1 MNNRQSQN
9 ASSNLPDKLSFL
21 CLGAGAIGTYIGGSL
36 SASGNKVVFL
46 EQPGIAEAIRITG
59 LQIDLGT
66 SMIRV
71 KEPLVVASLQEAL
84 SQGPFDAGIIALKS
98 FDTEGVIRQFLP
110 FQEFTPPILCLQ
122 NGVENETIIEN
133 LLGSGKVI
141 SGTITSAIA
150 RQGPGMITVEK
161 LRGAGI
167 ADTQSLSKRLYAAFT
182 YSNLRPVLYPDAA
195 SMKWSKLL
203 TNLLS
208 NATSAIVDMPPDQVF
223 SHSGLFKLEKKQLSE
238 ALGVMK
244 ALSIKPVNLPK
255 TPVKQLVF
263 SVERLPVCLAQRL
276 LRRAVGRGRG
286 LKMPSFH
293 IDLHH
298 GRGKSEVDYL
308 NGAVARFGKSLGLAT
323 PVNAGL
329 NAILIALTEGR
340 LGIDTFSHNPE
351 KLLEAIYT
359 ESYRF

>member
-1 MNNRQSQN
+1 MNNRHSQN
-9 ASSNLPDKLSFL
+9 SSSNLPDKLSLL

-36 SASGNKVVFL
+36 SANGNKVVFL

-59 LQIDLGT
+59 FQIDTGT
-66 SMIRV
+66 SMIRL
-71 KEPLVVASLQEAL
+71 KEPLVVATLQEAL
-84 SQGPFDAGIIALKS
+84 SLGPFDAGIIALKS
-98 FDTEGVIRQFLP
+98 FDTESVIRQFLP

-141 SGTITSAIA
+141 PGTITSAIA

-167 ADTQSLSKRLYAAFT
+167 ADTHPLSKRLFAEFT
-182 YSNLRPVLYPDAA
+182 QSNLRPVLYRDAG

-208 NATSAIVDMPPDQVF
+208 NATSAIVDMPPDEVF
-223 SHSGLFKLEKKQLSE
+223 SHSGLFRLERAQLRE
-238 ALGVMK
+238 ALAVMK
-244 ALSIKPVNLPK
+244 ALAVNPIDLPR
-255 TPVKQLVF
+255 TPVKLLVF
-263 SVERLPVCLAQRL
+263 SIQRLPIRLAQWL

-329 NAILIALTEGR
+329 NAILIAMTEER
-340 LGIDTFSHNPE
+340 LGIDTFSHSPE
-351 KLLEAIYT
+351 KLLEAIYSG
-359 ESYRF
+359 SYRF